1 MAEEQV
7 ERSGGKKEFAE
18 HLQEL
23 MEILERSKRETD
35 YINGADIIK
44 QIFELYNNIEK
55 NEYHF
60 DNFADRE
67 IITRRHITDE
77 EKLNN
82 PKFSACSRCNGLVSK
97 SQMKRHQKTKKCKA
111 TTTSKVL
118 ASSQKTIKLK
128 KSYEQNK
135 QEKEDEWFRVIKTTE
150 IFLIKHIRILNHL
163 EIMPPSYIWLNDRER
178 YYEWLNDLDYD

>member
-7 ERSGGKKEFAE
+7 ERTGGKKEFAE

-82 PKFSACSRCNGLVSK
+82 PKFSACSRCNCLVSK
-97 SQMKRHQKTKKCKA
+97 SQMKRHQKTKKCKVIIV
-111 TTTSKVL
+111 SKAH
-118 ASSQKTIKLK
+118 ASSQKTRELK
-128 KSYEQNK
+128 KSYEQDK
-135 QEKEDEWFRVIKTTE
+135 QEKDDKNFEIIKRME
-150 IFLIKHIRILNHL
+150 IFLTKHLRVLNHL
-163 EIMPPSYIWLNDRER
+163 ESMPESYWWYNND
-178 YYEWLNDLDYD
+178 YYAGVR